1 MPPQIS
7 SIATAALVI
16 GVITAALIDLRS
28 RRIPNELTATMTGIG
43 FGLGASAQ
51 GDVSLLASLAGFAL
65 GLMFMM
71 PGYLMGATG
80 AGDVKLMGAIGAL
93 VGPSMALTAFLCT
106 SVAGGV
112 LALIV
117 ALQRQRLAQTV
128 AATGRLIAAP
138 GNVPSEIKGA
148 AAASRFAYGP
158 AIAVGSLVAV
168 LIA

>member
-1 MPPQIS
+1 M
-7 SIATAALVI
+7 LVI
-16 GVITAALIDLRS
+16 GVIAAALIDLRS
-28 RRIPNELTATMTGIG
+28 RRIPNELTAAMTGIG

-51 GDVSLLASLAGFAL
+51 GEVSMLASLAGFTL

-71 PGYLMGATG
+71 PGYVMGATG

-93 VGPSMALTAFLCT
+93 VGPAIVLTIFLCT
-106 SVAGGV
+106 SIAGGV
-112 LALIV
+112 LALVV
-117 ALQRQRLAQTV
+117 AVQRQRLAQTV

-138 GNVPSEIKGA
+138 VNAPREIKGA

-158 AIAVGSLVAV
+158 AIAIGSLVGV

>member
-1 MPPQIS
+1 LPLQIS
-7 SIATAALVI
+7 SIATAVVVI
-16 GVITAALIDLRS
+16 GVILAAVIDLRT
-28 RRIPNELTATMTGIG
+28 RRIPNELTAAMTGIG

-51 GDVSLLASLAGFAL
+51 SDVSMLASLAGFTL

-71 PGYLMGATG
+71 PGYVMGATG

-93 VGPSMALTAFLCT
+93 VGPAMVLTAFLCT
-106 SVAGGV
+106 SIAGGV

-117 ALQRQRLAQTV
+117 AVQRQRLTQTI

-138 GNVPSEIKGA
+138 VNAPTEIKGA